1 MGVKSI
7 DNILLSHLVSEVP
20 SSYLNA
26 LGNIYNVKAD
36 SSITGSFKFSDT
48 RVIQYLL
55 ELQGLCKQT
64 GAYKR
69 HPVCAKLL

>member
-1 MGVKSI
+1 MGVKSV

-55 ELQGLCKQT
+55 ESGLKKQT
-64 GAYKR
+64 A
-69 HPVCAKLL
+69 HTSVILCVKLL